1 MRRGSSVGQSARLII
16 VRSRVQAPPPLLIRE
31 IAEPPDLAE
40 RSEDTV
46 ASKSADVRPKI
57 TLACEVCK
65 ERNYITKKN
74 RRNTPDRLSI
84 KKYCSRCNKST
95 LHRETR

>member
-1 MRRGSSVGQSARLII
+1 M
-16 VRSRVQAPPPLLIRE
+16 
-31 IAEPPDLAE
+31 
-40 RSEDTV
+40 
-46 ASKSADVRPKI
+46 ASKSQDVRPKI